1 MQAIPTDIFERYLVL
16 LKKRAIP
23 VSRHA
28 DYKKWLRY
36 FLDFRRKYK
45 LPDSRSDQV
54 RMFIQKLRS
63 KKQSQKQLARQ
74 RMPPFI

>member
-1 MQAIPTDIFERYLVL
+1 MQAIPTNILEQYLVI
-16 LKKRAIP
+16 LKKRMVP
-23 VSRHA
+23 GSRHA
-28 DYKKWLRY
+28 DYKKWLRF
-36 FLDFRRKYK
+36 FLDFRAKYK
-45 LPDSRSDQV
+45 LSDSRSDQV